1 MSFDASMKH
10 LSLVS
15 VHDVQ
20 TDLRQWLRD
29 QRKKR
34 KWSRDDLAEQSLV
47 PAATIKKFET
57 TGQISLRQ
65 FLMLWQSVDELSR
78 LQQLT
83 SSSHAKPLPT
93 SIDEVLAND
102 R

>member
-1 MSFDASMKH
+1 MEH
-10 LSLVS
+10 LSLLS

-20 TDLRQWLRD
+20 TDLGRWLRD
-29 QRKKR
+29 QRKQR
-34 KWSRDDLAEQSLV
+34 KWSRDDLAEKSLV

-83 SSSHAKPLPT
+83 NADRVKPLPT
-93 SIDEVLAND
+93 TIDEVLANEP